1 MFSRK
6 FIFYII
12 ICIATS
18 SWGQQMIKETLASAG
33 SSHFVYGE
41 NSSFFI
47 QESIG
52 QGSVINTFT
61 SVSNYSARQ
70 GFIQPISV
78 AVLYNGLDDMIDAS
92 IWPNPFSDEINI
104 ALNEPLL
111 GGGLDIAVYDLT
123 GRLVYN
129 KSFSPNPDYT
139 ISLSNLSNGIYL
151 LKLETQARSFT
162 TKVIKR

>member
-1 MFSRK
+1 MFPKK
-6 FIFYII
+6 FIFYIAV
-12 ICIATS
+12 CIAAS
-18 SWGQQMIKETLASAG
+18 SWSQQMIRETLSSAG

-41 NSSFFI
+41 NTSFFI

-70 GFIQPISV
+70 GFIQPVSV

-92 IWPNPFSDEINI
+92 IWPNPFTNTINI

-111 GGGLDIAVYDLT
+111 GGGLDITVYDLT

-129 KSFSPNPDYT
+129 RSFSPNPDYT
-139 ISLSNLSNGIYL
+139 ISLNSLSNGIYL

>member
-1 MFSRK
+1 MFSKK
-6 FIFYII
+6 FIFYIAF
-12 ICIATS
+12 CIVAS
-18 SWGQQMIKETLASAG
+18 SWSQQMIRETLSSGG

-41 NSSFFI
+41 NTSFFI

-78 AVLYNGLDDMIDAS
+78 AALYNGLDDMIDAS
-92 IWPNPFSDEINI
+92 IWPNPFTNTINI
-104 ALNEPLL
+104 ILNEPLL
-111 GGGLDIAVYDLT
+111 GGGLAIAAYDLT
-123 GRLVYN
+123 GRLVYDN
-129 KSFSPNPDYT
+129 TFSSSPDYT
-139 ISLSNLSNGIYL
+139 ISLANLSNGIYL